1 MKAYTKKA
9 KKVLDIANRVSKSM
23 NYNYVGTE
31 HLLVGLLK
39 EGTGVAAEV
48 LTLNGVEL
56 EKLTKLIEDEEFLK
70 GQLQHRHWISIQ
82 ET

>member
-56 EKLTKLIEDEEFLK
+56 EKLTKLIEEL
-70 GQLQHRHWISIQ
+70 ISPVRM
-82 ET
+82 

>member
-9 KKVLDIANRVSKSM
+9 KKVLDIAIRVSKSM

-56 EKLTKLIEDEEFLK
+56 EKLT
-70 GQLQHRHWISIQ
+70 SS
-82 ET
+82 

>member
-39 EGTGVAAEV
+39 EGTGVAA
-48 LTLNGVEL
+48 GAG
-56 EKLTKLIEDEEFLK
+56 K
-70 GQLQHRHWISIQ
+70 GGHRAGR
-82 ET
+82 TV